1 MRRST
6 RTAPLF
12 IAMVAALA
20 FAVPGYGALTA
31 PTGTTTTVGEPVP
44 AFSWTPVT
52 GADHYTFE
60 LDSGA
65 TLGTPLITITGIKN
79 TRATLTQ
86 TISDGPYTWR
96 VRAVTATGTN
106 GPWSNA
112 VNWTKTGTGPTLISP
127 APAATITYPS
137 PVLLQWAPVDGAY
150 QYIVSIA
157 DSSNMANA
165 VTATTEATGYS
176 PGSWLPPGVHYWT
189 VTAKDSRGNPVG
201 TSPGATGSAFTWV
214 WPSTVSG
221 LSVASAIDISA
232 GVTAQWTMYDPQ
244 FSWTPVPGAVKYQV
258 EVNTDD
264 ISWSNGSKMCCSDTI
279 ATTLT
284 PTGLLPNATYAW
296 RVRAVDASGYAG
308 AWSVGD
314 QFGQSYDSFVTAPP
328 STPSVPNLRMAD
340 NVSDPGIDFA
350 PGTAGYQTQ
359 VPIVKW
365 DPVPGA
371 SGYDVMMVQ
380 YTGGQCQW
388 TGAGTRWSARTAA
401 TAYTPV
407 PAATWNN
414 LTPWP
419 SNGTSV
425 TNDSNDLTPGM
436 GYCVRVTPFRDTAN
450 TGGFSTIDVSGD
462 PTYLDPNDDGS
473 VPAFTF
479 DSLPTGNPCS
489 VPCTSGYLGAADYN
503 GPITGSTPSAV
514 PLFTWNPVAGAN
526 GYFVIVAR
534 DQAFNTIV
542 DYAFTH
548 LPAYAPRSGS
558 APRTYQ
564 NQSTHYYW
572 VVLPSTGANGSG
584 AVVNPQSGHPQSF
597 DRPQVGPTPIA
608 PANAAVVTGSPTF
621 SWNPIDGARKYELV
635 VSQDP
640 NFKATPLEDVTTSN
654 TSYTSL
660 SASYPADTDLFWEV
674 QAIDYNGL
682 KQPFSV
688 SRTFHQTWPTPSF
701 VGVTNPTAG
710 DTVPVLSWKPVT
722 GAVSYDVHVDQPGNG
737 PSDSTGLATTAFVP
751 SAIWGLGDFTW
762 TVRANFANG
771 FGSPTHGP
779 WTAPQIFTRSI
790 HAPTGLTT
798 LAPTGTAHVPV
809 LLSWGWKA
817 GAKTYKVEVSRDSS
831 FVSSVESAEIDT
843 SSWAPLMSATDYSN
857 GGLLYW
863 HVQAIDSHGTHGTW
877 SPATPLVFAN
887 KLVPTA
893 STTVIPHGA
902 TATITITVK
911 DGTGH
916 VVPGA
921 KVTVSGAGVIITSK
935 LTGSTG
941 KAAFKVHP
949 TKAGKIKFAATK
961 SGCVSGVVYTSVY

>member
-1 MRRST
+1 MRRSI
-6 RTAPLF
+6 RTTPLF

-31 PTGTTTTVGEPVP
+31 PTGTTTSVGEPVP

-60 LDSGA
+60 LDSGS
-65 TLGTPLITITGIKN
+65 TLGTPLVAITTKD

-96 VRAVTATGTN
+96 VRAVSATGTN

-112 VNWTKTGTGPTLISP
+112 VNWTKTGTGPTLM
-127 APAATITYPS
+127 APAAGATITYPS

-150 QYIVSIA
+150 NYVVSIA

-165 VTATTEATGYS
+165 VSATTESTSYS
-176 PGSWLPPGVHYWT
+176 PGSWLPPGVHYWS
-189 VTAKDSRGNPVG
+189 VTAKDAHGNPVG
-201 TSPGATGSAFTWV
+201 TSPVGAGSSFTWV
-214 WPSTVSG
+214 WPSTVTG

-264 ISWSNGSKMCCSDTI
+264 ISWSGGSKVCCSDTF

-284 PTGLLPNATYAW
+284 PKGLLPNAMYGW
-296 RVRAVDASGYAG
+296 RVRAIDASGYAG
-308 AWSVGD
+308 GWTVGGTN
-314 QFGQSYDSFVTAPP
+314 FSQSYDSFVTAPP

-340 NVSDPGIDFA
+340 NLGDPGTDA
-350 PGTAGYQTQ
+350 DLGTAGYQTH
-359 VPIVKW
+359 VPVVKW
-365 DPVPGA
+365 DAVPGA
-371 SGYDVMMVQ
+371 SGYDVLMVE
-380 YTGGQCQW
+380 YFGGQCQW
-388 TGAGTRWSARTAA
+388 TTSGIPRWSARTAG
-401 TAYTPV
+401 TAFTPL
-407 PAATWNN
+407 AAGWNN
-414 LTPWP
+414 ITPWP
-419 SNGTSV
+419 NNGIGVSTDTYDVAS
-425 TNDSNDLTPGM
+425 GM
-436 GYCVRVTPFRDTAN
+436 SYCVKVTPFRDTAS
-450 TGGFSTIDVSGD
+450 TGGFGSVDVSGD
-462 PTYLDPNDDGS
+462 PTYLDPSNDGTS
-473 VPAFTF
+473 PGFTF
-479 DSLPTGNPCS
+479 TGLPTGAGCS
-489 VPCTSGYLGAADYN
+489 PSCTSGYLGANDYV
-503 GPITGSTPSAV
+503 GPLTGSTPAAV
-514 PLFTWNPVAGAN
+514 PLFTWKPITGAS

-534 DQAFNTIV
+534 DPAFNTPV

-548 LPAYAPRSGS
+548 LPVYAPRSGS
-558 APRTYQ
+558 SPRTYQ

-572 VVLPSTGANGSG
+572 VVLPATGADGAG
-584 AVVNPQSGHPQSF
+584 AVNNPNSGHVQSF
-597 DRPQVGPTPIA
+597 DRPQVGPTLIA
-608 PANAAVVTGSPTF
+608 PANSAVVTGSPTF

-640 NFKATPLEDVTTSN
+640 NFQATPLEDVTTSN

-660 SASYPADTDLFWEV
+660 GASYPADTDLYWQV
-674 QAIDYNGL
+674 RAIDYNGL
-682 KQPFSV
+682 SQPFSS
-688 SRTFHQTWPTPSF
+688 SRTFHQTWPTPSL
-701 VGVTNPTAG
+701 VGVTNPPAG
-710 DTVPVLSWKPVT
+710 DTVPTFSWQPVT

-737 PSDSTGLATTAFVP
+737 PSDSTGLATTAFTP

-762 TVRANFANG
+762 KVRANFANSSG
-771 FGSPTHGP
+771 VTHGP
-779 WTAPQIFTRSI
+779 WTTQQTFTRSI
-790 HAPTGLTT
+790 HAPTGPTT

-809 LLSWGWKA
+809 LLSWGWKD

-831 FVSSVESAEIDT
+831 FVSVVESAEIDT
-843 SSWAPLMSATDYSN
+843 SSWAPLMNAVDYSN

-877 SPATPLVFAN
+877 SPATPLAFAN

-893 STTVIPHGA
+893 STTVIPHGTA
-902 TATITITVK
+902 ATITITVK
-911 DGTGH
+911 DGLGH
-916 VVPGA
+916 IVPGA
-921 KVTVSGAGVIITSK
+921 KVTASGAGVITTSK

-941 KAAFKVHP
+941 KAVFKLKP

-961 SGCVSGVVYTSVY
+961 TGCVSGVVYVSVY